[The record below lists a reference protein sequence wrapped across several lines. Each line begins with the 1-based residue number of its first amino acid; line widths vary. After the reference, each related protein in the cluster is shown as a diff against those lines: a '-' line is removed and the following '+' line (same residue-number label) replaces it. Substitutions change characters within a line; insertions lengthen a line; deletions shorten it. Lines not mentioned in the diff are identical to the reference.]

1 MPVQIFSPTA
11 NGRGNTGEREMG
23 FGGISIWQLLI
34 ILVIV
39 LLLFGTKRLRNLGG
53 DLGNAVKGFKKAMG
67 DEEKKENEPEKLEK
81 ADDKVIDGE
90 ATREK
95 EKQ

>member
-1 MPVQIFSPTA
+1 
-11 NGRGNTGEREMG
+11 MG

-67 DEEKKENEPEKLEK
+67 DEEKKADSEPEKLEK
-81 ADDKVIDGE
+81 ADEKVIDGE

-95 EKQ
+95 DKQ